1 MKARG
6 LVVKQFGDWR
16 NVEMGNVELPSVGP
30 NDILVDVEA
39 VSLNFPDLLLIEGK
53 YQARPEVP
61 FIAGRDAAGVVREC
75 GAEVTRHSV
84 GDRVAVQVTHGA
96 FADRLIVAADRAAR
110 LPDALSFA
118 AGAASATVF
127 ATAHVALDI
136 RARLQ
141 PGERVLVAG
150 AAGGVGTA
158 MLQLCRL
165 RGGIP
170 IALVS
175 SEQKAAFVRM
185 QGAEAVIRTDLI
197 SDLHDGLRQ
206 ALSDEG
212 FDGVDVVADVVGGD
226 VFDASLR
233 VLRPEGRMLVVGFT
247 SGRIPE
253 MRANYALLKNI
264 AILGSPLEHY
274 LEISGVEVMQALE
287 KIFVEIP
294 TNDLEAIVTARFPLS
309 DFNYAA
315 EQLISRKVLGKEV
328 LILKESL
335 G

>member
-1 MKARG
+1 MNARG

-16 NVEMGNVELPSVGP
+16 DVEVGNVELSPVGP

-39 VSLNFPDLLLIEGK
+39 ASLNFPDLLLIEGK
-53 YQARPEVP
+53 YQTRPKLP

-75 GAEVTRHSV
+75 GAEVMRFSA
-84 GDRVAVQVTHGA
+84 GDRVAVQAPHGA
-96 FADRLIVAADRAAR
+96 FADRIVVAADRAAR
-110 LPDALSFA
+110 LPKALSFA

-141 PGERVLVAG
+141 LGERVLVTG

-165 RGGIP
+165 RGAIP

-175 SEQKAAFVRM
+175 SEQKAAFARAH
-185 QGAEAVIRTDLI
+185 GAEAVIRTDLI
-197 SDLHDGLRQ
+197 GDLRDGLRQ

-212 FDGVDVVADVVGGD
+212 FNGVDVVADVVGGD

-233 VLRPEGRMLVVGFT
+233 VLRSEGRLLVVGFT

-274 LEISGVEVMQALE
+274 LESSGAAVMQALE
-287 KIFVEIP
+287 KILVEIP
-294 TNDLEAIVTARFPLS
+294 TADLEAMVTARFLLS
-309 DFNYAA
+309 EFEHAA
-315 EQLISRKVLGKEV
+315 EQVIARKVLGKEV
-328 LILKESL
+328 LTLKE
-335 G
+335 

>member
-1 MKARG
+1 MNTRG

-16 NVEMGNVELPSVGP
+16 DVEVGNVELSPVGP
-30 NDILVDVEA
+30 EDILVDVEA
-39 VSLNFPDLLLIEGK
+39 ASLNFPDLLLIEGR
-53 YQARPEVP
+53 YQARPQLP
-61 FIAGRDAAGVVREC
+61 FIAGRDAAGLVREC
-75 GAEVTRHSV
+75 GAAVTRFSI
-84 GDRVAVQVTHGA
+84 GDRVAVQAPHGA
-96 FADRLIVAADRAAR
+96 FADQIVVAANRAAR

-118 AGAASATVF
+118 AGAASATIF
-127 ATAHVALDI
+127 ATAHVAFDI

-141 PGERVLVAG
+141 PGERVLVTG

-165 RGGIP
+165 RGAIP

-175 SEQKAAFVRM
+175 SEQKAAFARAH
-185 QGAEAVIRTDLI
+185 GAEAVIRTDLI
-197 SDLHDGLRQ
+197 GDLRDGLRQ

-233 VLRPEGRMLVVGFT
+233 VLRPEGRLLVVGFT

-253 MRANYALLKNI
+253 MRANYVLLKNI

-274 LEISGVEVMQALE
+274 LEISGAGVMQALE
-287 KIFVEIP
+287 KILVEIP
-294 TNDLEAIVTARFPLS
+294 NADLEAIVTASFPLS
-309 DFNYAA
+309 EFEHAA
-315 EQLISRKVLGKEV
+315 EQVIARKVLGKEV
-328 LILKESL
+328 LVLKE
-335 G
+335 